1 MISYLVQQSP
11 ANSVHIR
18 TACAKCRMR
27 PALLTPQRRWY
38 KNKAGLIWQIR
49 GILRQ
54 AEDAMGVIALHCQE
68 GILDV
73 TFYK

>member
-1 MISYLVQQSP
+1 
-11 ANSVHIR
+11 
-18 TACAKCRMR
+18 MR
-27 PALLTPQRRWY
+27 PALLTTQRRWN